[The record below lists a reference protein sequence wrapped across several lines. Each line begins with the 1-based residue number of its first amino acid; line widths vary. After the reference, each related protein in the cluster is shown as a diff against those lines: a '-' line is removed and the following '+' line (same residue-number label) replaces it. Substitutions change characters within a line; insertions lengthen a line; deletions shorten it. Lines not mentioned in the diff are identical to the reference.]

1 MKLFMLF
8 LFFICI
14 FQSQII
20 YAYEPEE
27 IDISNTKECH
37 VWFEINTK
45 KYLNDYLKNSEEWRE
60 IGQPILTARPQN
72 VEEFT
77 QTIIDN
83 GIIPISGFK
92 TYDSFIGRSFYS
104 SKAWEEI
111 AETARNLSKIT
122 TNNPVILENEGTVKH
137 MLKNGVSSIDY
148 NRLSKVVQKQK
159 WPEIWFWYAP
169 TGYKEPVISITTQI
183 ARVISE
189 SIPNYRLIEPSS
201 SGYQNSKTN
210 KVFIKNLDETLKLDK
225 NPISII
231 YLDDRRRNFWD
242 LKNTQNAIDI
252 SIGETVILYPGFDDI
267 KKGNIVRRSL
277 RAGQCIQPSN
287 H

>member
-111 AETARNLSKIT
+111 AETARNLSKMT
-122 TNNPVILENEGTVKH
+122 NNNPVILENEGTVKH

-148 NRLSKVVQKQK
+148 NRLRKVVKKQK

-277 RAGQCIQPSN
+277 SAGQCIQSSN